1 MIDQFVP
8 IYFRIAFAFIF
19 TYNAGMPDMPAWAKR
34 SRHRRATDAPRIEA
48 DAWVQAMS
56 RRVEASVSRDWN
68 FGFVT
73 WNYLFRSS
81 VNLSSSV
88 YAYERNNGKSTD
100 VSFTSAAL
108 EDGAIQLAKALWAK
122 YKDVN
127 GTMKVVGGDFTKVK
141 YVPSLTEAA
150 KVLLRNI

>member
-1 MIDQFVP
+1 MIDHFVP
-8 IYFRIAFAFIF
+8 IYFGIAFAFIF

-88 YAYERNNGKSTD
+88 YAYERKM
-100 VSFTSAAL
+100 ARAL
-108 EDGAIQLAKALWAK
+108 
-122 YKDVN
+122 
-127 GTMKVVGGDFTKVK
+127 T
-141 YVPSLTEAA
+141 
-150 KVLLRNI
+150 